1 MLAGQ
6 GRGKAS
12 SGCSEEASLS
22 QRSGGWRG
30 AGGGRCSD
38 PGGAGWKV
46 SNPAG
51 CGLRKVLG
59 DALGQTLL

>member
-1 MLAGQ
+1 MILAGQ

-30 AGGGRCSD
+30 AGVGDVLTQEVLAGRC
-38 PGGAGWKV
+38 
-46 SNPAG
+46 PAG
-51 CGLRKVLG
+51 
-59 DALGQTLL
+59 